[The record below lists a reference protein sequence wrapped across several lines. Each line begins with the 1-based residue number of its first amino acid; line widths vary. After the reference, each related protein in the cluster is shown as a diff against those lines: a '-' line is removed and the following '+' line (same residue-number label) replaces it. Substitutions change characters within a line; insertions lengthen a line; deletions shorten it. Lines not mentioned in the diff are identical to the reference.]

1 MVCSGICALAMY
13 INSYTILMTGFIS
26 EILVFIGLAYLVYK
40 VLDKSQSDEK
50 RLGYLWAL
58 AFAMGYLVGPAMHM
72 IAEID

>member
-1 MVCSGICALAMY
+1 MY
-13 INSYTILMTGFIS
+13 
-26 EILVFIGLAYLVYK
+26 LVFK
-40 VLDKSQSDEK
+40 VSDKSQKEET